1 MCLSEVT
8 RELTFCILSNMPCHV
23 GVGHQVPN
31 LLFVLERFTISALS
45 SVNPFFFFF
54 FKGYE
59 TNLLVVE
66 NGLPE
71 LCFRGR
77 VSSTF
82 VINQERNYIWSKEK
96 KSSVMAGRDEAV
108 PVHRAVNL
116 PAESNHY
123 CQLNH
128 FRLTWRQNG
137 ELSAPLPVRK
147 ERFSPPFIGMMNK

>member
-1 MCLSEVT
+1 MSCWSRPLGPQLALCSRKVYHLCSEFG
-8 RELTFCILSNMPCHV
+8 ES
-23 GVGHQVPN
+23 
-31 LLFVLERFTISALS
+31 
-45 SVNPFFFFF
+45 FFFFF
-54 FKGYE
+54 FNGYE

-82 VINQERNYIWSKEK
+82 VINQERNYMWSKEK
-96 KSSVMAGRDEAV
+96 KSFVMAGRDETV
-108 PVHRAVNL
+108 LIHRAVNL

-128 FRLTWRQNG
+128 FRLTWRQKG

-147 ERFSPPFIGMMNK
+147 ERFFPPFIGMMNK